1 MPDLPD
7 HGLSKDTVRADMAR
21 ACAIVHGRGAK
32 LSLLELCV
40 LVMKDGLLNERERE
54 ELLERKLADVEGDNT
69 MGNTLSSSPERLAS
83 SD

>member
-7 HGLSKDTVRADMAR
+7 HGLSKDTVRTDLAR

-40 LVMKDGLLNERERE
+40 LVMRDGLLNEEERAQ
-54 ELLERKLADVEGDNT
+54 LLAQKLADDGGEQPDA
-69 MGNTLSSSPERLAS
+69 L
-83 SD
+83 

>member
-1 MPDLPD
+1 MQLVTTEPEPAGT

-40 LVMKDGLLNERERE
+40 LVMKDGLLNEKERE
-54 ELLERKLADVEGDNT
+54 ELLARKLQ
-69 MGNTLSSSPERLAS
+69 
-83 SD
+83 SDA

>member
-7 HGLSKDTVRADMAR
+7 HGLNKDTVRADLQR

-40 LVMKDGLLNERERE
+40 LVMKDGLLNEQERE
-54 ELLERKLADVEGDNT
+54 QRLAQKLADGGAD
-69 MGNTLSSSPERLAS
+69 GGGQHPLP